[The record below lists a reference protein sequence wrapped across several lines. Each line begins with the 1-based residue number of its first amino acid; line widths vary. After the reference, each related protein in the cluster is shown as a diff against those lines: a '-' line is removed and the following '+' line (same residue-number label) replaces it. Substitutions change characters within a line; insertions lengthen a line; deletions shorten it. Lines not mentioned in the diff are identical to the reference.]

1 MDYLSA
7 GRVIQNLERQTA
19 GALSADYVEV
29 LENVELSEN
38 FNASCWQRIYDADK
52 FVLALKS
59 LDSNSCGLRIQMF
72 GNCNDEGLQRL
83 ESFTQILKLFI
94 IHLAVFSADF

>member
-1 MDYLSA
+1 M
-7 GRVIQNLERQTA
+7 
-19 GALSADYVEV
+19 EV
-29 LENVELSEN
+29 LENVEVEEFFNVLCLEN
-38 FNASCWQRIYDADK
+38 IYGADK
-52 FVLALKS
+52 FVLALKA

-94 IHLAVFSADF
+94 IHLAVFRADF